1 MKLNTTLAGI
11 VLATAGAAA
20 SAQSITS
27 TDEARALAAKQTA
40 EQVRAELFRAPQTE
54 AVAPGDVRAAAANA
68 TRALVY
74 RQTAEAVLAYAA
86 GQREAAQPVRSETG
100 ARAEAHR
107 QTVNAELAR
116 EVAVLRS
123 SAQARHEVE
132 QVLHRAVTL

>member
-54 AVAPGDVRAAAANA
+54 AVAPGDVRAAA
-68 TRALVY
+68 
-74 RQTAEAVLAYAA
+74 
-86 GQREAAQPVRSETG
+86 RSG
-100 ARAEAHR
+100 
-107 QTVNAELAR
+107 
-116 EVAVLRS
+116 S
-123 SAQARHEVE
+123 
-132 QVLHRAVTL
+132 